1 MTPTNILKDYI
12 SSLAKKNRLVC
23 LDSAKRN

>member
-12 SSLAKKNRLVC
+12 SRLANKNRLVC
-23 LDSAKRN
+23 LDGAKRN